1 MLLISKTYWLGMPWT
16 YRGELPAGA
25 SVRPVQLK
33 AADLRDSNGL
43 YYTPAAH
50 KPPQSTAKIGVLVTH
65 PRVDFQRHYCVPPF
79 LAAGCAVLGLNGR
92 CFNNDAIAIHEQ
104 LILDV
109 NAGVKFLRDQ
119 GCEKVVL
126 FGNSGGG
133 SLSALFQAQAQLPK
147 GQRLAQS
154 PCGAPTK
161 LNDVEMYPADAFI
174 AVSAHKGQGLILT
187 ECIDPSVIDE
197 ADPLAVDA
205 SLDMYD
211 TANGFRAP
219 PQPAQYSPEFVAR
232 YRAAQLSRVK
242 RLDDIARGYI
252 ADARQHE
259 KQYEAMK
266 GSDDFMARHR
276 VGRRA
281 ALQRVMVIYRTMA
294 NLNYMDP
301 SLDPSGRSQGSLLSD
316 RPDLMNMQ
324 FMGFARVLTP
334 EAWLSTWSGLSS
346 NASMLKNLPAL
357 TDIPVL
363 MVNASRDREIYPKVD
378 AEAMWNAVAAKDK
391 TFWQFDGEHYF
402 EPPFGSPTAPDVDRL
417 MAQVVPWVLER
428 FGN

>member
-1 MLLISKTYWLGMPWT
+1 MLLISKVYWLGMPWT
-16 YRGELPAGA
+16 YRGALPEGS
-25 SVRPVQLK
+25 SVQPVQLK
-33 AADLRDSNGL
+33 AADFRDSNGL
-43 YYTPAAH
+43 YYSPKSSTP
-50 KPPQSTAKIGVLVTH
+50 KGGKAKIGVLVTH

-79 LAAGCAVLGLNGR
+79 VAAGCAVLGLNGR
-92 CFNNDAIAIHEQ
+92 CFNNDATAIHEQ

-147 GQRLAQS
+147 GQRIAQS

-161 LNDVEMYPADAFI
+161 LNDVEMFPADAFI

-197 ADPLAVDA
+197 QDPLAVDS

-211 TANGFRAP
+211 LANGFAP
-219 PQPAQYSPEFVAR
+219 PPKPASYSPEFVQR
-232 YRAAQLSRVK
+232 YRNAQLARIK

-252 ADARQHE
+252 EDARKHE
-259 KQYEAMK
+259 QQYEALK

-276 VGRRA
+276 IGRRA
-281 ALQRVMVIYRTMA
+281 ALQRPMVIYRTMA
-294 NLNYMDP
+294 NLNYADP
-301 SLDPSGRSQGSLLSD
+301 ALDPSGRAYGSLLSD

-346 NASMLKNLPAL
+346 NASMPKNLPAL

-363 MVNASRDREIYPKVD
+363 MVNASRDKEIYPKVD
-378 AEAMWNAVAAKDK
+378 AQTMWNAVTAKDK

-402 EPPFGSPTAPDVDRL
+402 EPPFGSPTAPDVDQL
-417 MAQVVPWVLER
+417 MSQVVPWVLER
-428 FGN
+428 FGS

>member
-16 YRGELPAGA
+16 YRGALPEG
-25 SVRPVQLK
+25 SDVRPVQIK
-33 AADLRDSNGL
+33 SADLRDSNGL
-43 YYTPAAH
+43 YYTPKGGKARV
-50 KPPQSTAKIGVLVTH
+50 GVLVTH

-79 LAAGCAVLGLNGR
+79 VAAGCAVLGLNGR
-92 CFNNDAIAIHEQ
+92 NFNNDATAIHEQ

-133 SLSALFQAQAQLPK
+133 SLSAMFQAQAQLPK
-147 GQRLAQS
+147 GQRIARS

-161 LNDVEMYPADAFI
+161 LNDVEMFPADALV

-187 ECIDPSVIDE
+187 ECIDPSVTDEGDPMSID
-197 ADPLAVDA
+197 P

-211 TANGFRAP
+211 LANGFAPP
-219 PQPAQYSPEFVAR
+219 PQPSAYAPEFVQR
-232 YRAAQLSRVK
+232 YRAAQLARVQ
-242 RLDDIARGYI
+242 RLDDLAREYI
-252 ADARQHE
+252 HDARSHE
-259 KQYEAMK
+259 QQYEAMK

-294 NLNYMDP
+294 NLNYTDP
-301 SLDPSGRSQGSLLSD
+301 SLDPSGRSQGSLLSE

-334 EAWLSTWSGLSS
+334 EAWLSTWSGISS
-346 NASMLKNLPAL
+346 NANMLKNLPAL

-363 MVNASRDREIYPKVD
+363 MVNASRDREIYPKGD
-378 AEAMWNAVAAKDK
+378 AEAMWNAVTAKDR

-428 FGN
+428 FDR

>member
-16 YRGELPAGA
+16 YRGNLPDGC
-25 SVRPVQLK
+25 SVQPVQLK
-33 AADLRDSNGL
+33 AADFRDSSGI
-43 YYTPAAH
+43 YYTPAGG
-50 KPPQSTAKIGVLVTH
+50 KAKIGVLVTH

-79 LAAGCAVLGLNGR
+79 VAAGCAVLGLNGR
-92 CFNNDAIAIHEQ
+92 CFNNDATAIHEQ

-147 GQRLAQS
+147 GQRIAQT
-154 PCGAPTK
+154 PGGDPTK
-161 LNDVEMYPADAFI
+161 LNDVDLYPADAFI

-197 ADPLAVDA
+197 QDPLAVDS

-211 TANGFRAP
+211 VANGFRAP
-219 PQPAQYSPEFVAR
+219 PQPSQYAPEFVQR
-232 YRAAQLSRVK
+232 YRAAQLARVK
-242 RLDDIARGYI
+242 RLDAIAHDHL
-252 ADARQHE
+252 ACARKHE
-259 KQYEAMK
+259 KEYEALK
-266 GSDDFMARHR
+266 GTDDFMARHR

-294 NLNYMDP
+294 NLNYTDP
-301 SLDPSGRSQGSLLSD
+301 ALDPSGRGYGSLLSE

-324 FMGFARVLTP
+324 FMGFARVMTP
-334 EAWLSTWSGLSS
+334 EAWLSTWSGVSS

-363 MVNASRDREIYPKVD
+363 MVNANRDKEIYPRVD

-402 EPPFGSPTAPDVDRL
+402 EPPFGAPAAPDVDAL
-417 MAQVVPWVLER
+417 MARIVPWVLER
-428 FGN
+428 FA

>member
-16 YRGELPAGA
+16 YRGKLPDGA
-25 SVRPVQLK
+25 QVQPVQLK

-43 YYTPAAH
+43 FYTPSAAITPGG
-50 KPPQSTAKIGVLVTH
+50 KARVGVLVTH

-79 LAAGCAVLGLNGR
+79 LAAGCVVLGLNGR
-92 CFNNDAIAIHEQ
+92 CFNNDATAIHEQ

-147 GQRLAQS
+147 GQRIAQS

-161 LNDVEMYPADAFI
+161 LNDVEMFPADMLV

-187 ECIDPSVIDE
+187 ECIDPSVTDE
-197 ADPLAVDA
+197 SDPLSIDS

-211 TANGFRAP
+211 LANGFAP
-219 PQPAQYSPEFVAR
+219 PPKPAAYSPEFVTR
-232 YRAAQLSRVK
+232 YRAAQLARVQ
-242 RLDDIARGYI
+242 RLDDIAREYI
-252 ADARQHE
+252 ADARAHE

-266 GSDDFMARHR
+266 GGDDFMARHR

-294 NLNYMDP
+294 NLNYTDP

-316 RPDLMNMQ
+316 RPDLMNNQ

-334 EAWLSTWSGLSS
+334 EAWLSTWSGISS

-363 MVNASRDREIYPKVD
+363 MVNASRDREIYPKGD
-378 AEAMWNAVAAKDK
+378 AQAMWNAVTAKDK
-391 TFWQFDGEHYF
+391 AFWQFDGEHYF
-402 EPPFGSPTAPDVDRL
+402 EPPFGSPTAPDVDAL
-417 MAQVVPWVLER
+417 MAKVVPWVIER
-428 FGN
+428 T

>member
-16 YRGELPAGA
+16 YRGNLPEGA
-25 SVRPVQLK
+25 SVQPVQLK

-43 YYTPAAH
+43 FYTPKGGKARV
-50 KPPQSTAKIGVLVTH
+50 GVLVTH
-65 PRVDFQRHYCVPPF
+65 PRVDFQRHYCIPPF
-79 LAAGCAVLGLNGR
+79 LAAGHAVLGLNGR
-92 CFNNDAIAIHEQ
+92 CFNNDATAIHEQ

-119 GCEKVVL
+119 GCEKVIL

-147 GQRLAQS
+147 GQRIAQT
-154 PCGAPTK
+154 PGGDPTK
-161 LNDVEMYPADAFI
+161 LNDVEMFPADAFI

-187 ECIDPSVIDE
+187 ECIDPSVTDE
-197 ADPLAVDA
+197 HDPLAIDA

-211 TANGFRAP
+211 TANGFAP
-219 PQPAQYSPEFVAR
+219 PPKPASYSPEFVQR
-232 YRAAQLSRVK
+232 YRHAQLARVK
-242 RLDDIARGYI
+242 RLDDIAREYI
-252 ADARQHE
+252 ADA
-259 KQYEAMK
+259 KKYGAQYEAMK
-266 GSDDFMARHR
+266 GSDDFMARHHI
-276 VGRRA
+276 GRRA

-301 SLDPSGRSQGSLLSD
+301 ALDPSGRSQGSLLSD

-324 FMGFARVLTP
+324 FMGFARVMTP

-346 NASMLKNLPAL
+346 NASMPKNLPAL

-378 AEAMWNAVAAKDK
+378 AETMWNAVTAKDRA
-391 TFWQFDGEHYF
+391 FRQFDGEHYF
-402 EPPFGSPTAPDVDRL
+402 EPPFGSPTAPDVDRM
-417 MAQVVPWVLER
+417 MAEVVQWTQER
-428 FGN
+428 FSS

>member
-43 YYTPAAH
+43 YYTPASH
-50 KPPQSTAKIGVLVTH
+50 KPRIGVLVTH

-92 CFNNDAIAIHEQ
+92 CFNNDATAIHEQ

-161 LNDVEMYPADAFI
+161 LNDVEMFPADAFI

-211 TANGFRAP
+211 VANGFRAP

-232 YRAAQLSRVK
+232 YRAAQLARVK

-266 GSDDFMARHR
+266 GGDDFMARHR

-363 MVNASRDREIYPKVD
+363 MVNASRDREIYPKGD
-378 AEAMWNAVAAKDK
+378 AEAMWNAVAAKDR

-402 EPPFGSPTAPDVDRL
+402 EPPFGSPTAPDVDKL